1 MTIYIFILK
10 GDFNGENRSGA
21 FLFLS
26 GIVIVGFYQ
35 NIIGFFYLM
44 PYNPSAI
51 FQLYRDGSSWVEPV
65 LS

>member
-26 GIVIVGFYQ
+26 GIVPWLHLCHNVHT
-35 NIIGFFYLM
+35 IGTA
-44 PYNPSAI
+44 SAN
-51 FQLYRDGSSWVEPV
+51 SVESD
-65 LS
+65 LGCT